1 MYWRCHFFLHG
12 LFSLSASKVEV
23 ALYKYVGD
31 LVKTQIFP
39 NLAQKDLLKRED
51 KLRLHS
57 SAEAEKLHLYVS
69 LLKW

>member
-1 MYWRCHFFLHG
+1 M
-12 LFSLSASKVEV
+12 EV